1 MTEYFKAIFGS
12 KTEHPLEYRF
22 IIIASFV
29 GVIFSILTALVNF
42 LLGLD
47 VITIVA
53 SLIVGLMSVIAY
65 YLSKYLHM
73 YSFSAIMAI
82 LILTCI
88 LYPGIWI
95 YNGGSHS
102 GISYFVLFNAA
113 ISAIFFNK
121 KRYKVLLVLQLFVG
135 IGLFYFEYLFPDVV
149 VQYPSREVR
158 FIDQAF
164 SFAIVFI
171 LLFFTIK
178 KVMTAYNQ
186 KLEELGMAYRR
197 MELLARTDS
206 LTGLL
211 NRRQMYEELEK
222 EKNKYKAT
230 GQSFVLVLADIDN
243 FKSFNDNYGH
253 DCGDLVLVEMARLM
267 KFTIGEEDIL
277 CRWGG
282 EEFLFLLP
290 KQKKEDAEFMIEEL
304 RKELENKKF
313 LFRGKELNVTATFGM
328 CSFDMYEDID
338 KTITMADEALYFGKR
353 NGKNAV
359 VLYDEKTN
367 NRTNRLSQL

>member
-12 KTEHPLEYRF
+12 KTEYPLEYRF

-29 GVIFSILTALVNF
+29 GIIFSFLTAFVNY

-47 VITIVA
+47 VITIIA
-53 SLIVGLMSVIAY
+53 SLVVGVMSITAY

-73 YSFSAIMAI
+73 YRFSALMAI
-82 LILTCI
+82 IILSCI
-88 LYPGIWI
+88 FYPGIWI

-113 ISAIFFNK
+113 ISAIFFNR

-135 IGLFYFEYLFPDVV
+135 MGLFYFEYLFPELV

-158 FIDQAF
+158 FIDQSF
-164 SFAIVFI
+164 SFALVFI

-178 KVMTAYNQ
+178 KVMTSYNQ
-186 KLEELGMAYRR
+186 KMEELEMAYRR

-211 NRRQMYEELEK
+211 NRRMMYEELEK
-222 EKNKYKAT
+222 EKNKYKDS
-230 GQSFVLVLADIDN
+230 GESFVLVLADIDN

-253 DCGDLVLVEMARLM
+253 DCGDFVLVELSRLM
-267 KFTIGEEDIL
+267 KLKIGEEDIL

-290 KQKKEDAEFMIEEL
+290 KKKKEEAEFIIEEL
-304 RKELENKKF
+304 RKEVENKKF
-313 LFRGKELNVTATFGM
+313 VFRGAELSVTATFGM
-328 CSFDMYEDID
+328 CSFDVYEDID
-338 KTITMADEALYFGKR
+338 RTITMADEALYYGKEQ
-353 NGKNAV
+353 GKNTV
-359 VLYDEKTN
+359 VLCGEKK
-367 NRTNRLSQL
+367 